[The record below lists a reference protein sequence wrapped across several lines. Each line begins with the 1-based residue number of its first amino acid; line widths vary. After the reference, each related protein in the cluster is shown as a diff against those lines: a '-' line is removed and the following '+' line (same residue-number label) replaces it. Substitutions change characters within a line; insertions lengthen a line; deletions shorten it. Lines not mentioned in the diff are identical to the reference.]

1 MAMKFF
7 RLALVAVAVL
17 FSGHADARPLHGGSS
32 VVANSNSKAVL
43 NLGGFDL
50 IPANFINVMKV
61 SSLAVTNADITK
73 LDDDGYPTSAPSTN
87 VGVSFGTGNW
97 DNVVYRIRNT
107 GTRTLTIVANGQ
119 TTNCSVVSGSVTF
132 TGCGG
137 FSATFTLTGAGVARF
152 TTTGL
157 SFFFPTSGT
166 YAAGTGD
173 LEIYRESDE
182 ADLFSGKILT
192 PEYRAVVQNAHPLI
206 CRPMGWTQIGNA
218 NFNGDVLW
226 ANRAQPSNLSWVLG
240 NSRYPVGI
248 RAGGGS
254 MAITNTGGD
263 VYTAAAAPNTLGT
276 ITANEMFMGVIG
288 SANTTTAPTLNIGG
302 RGPKQL
308 LNDLGVAP
316 TIGELQANTLYTFFY
331 DVVLNAYIYNADQF
345 GGGGNVISQVPIEEQ
360 VEAANELGCDLW
372 VTIPTWADDATF
384 TTNEVTAVLNNLS
397 PSHNAYFEY
406 SNEIWNVF
414 GAKPTAWANARGVA
428 MGFTI
433 SSNNAFNAYYGI
445 RVKQIMASIVPTVW
459 AGQMSRVFP
468 VLAYQAATDV
478 TVINRFEGTQLA
490 PLGTGAGQGNS
501 VYDAFTGS
509 ANWTAV
515 GNQPVDAVK
524 VFAVAPY
531 TGGTNLCMGPD
542 LNCTPTA
549 LNAPFYQAL
558 VNAEEGGNTA
568 MVVSLIDNDIRNG
581 LLAVQTVTASGTTFT
596 TPAAH
601 GFTAGT
607 NVIITVSGG
616 TTSSGVTAN
625 TLYNVTSAP
634 TTTTFTIQ
642 PFVGNSP
649 SGANVNAG
657 TAGSGTMSVGISNV
671 ANMLRVDN
679 TYNAFMEANAARY
692 DARRPTGFGPIRN
705 QAYEGNL
712 EPQGLSAGQCTSLG
726 ITGTF
731 PISGSCAASIANA
744 VLAWRNDPAAAQ
756 TQLDYFRQ
764 FMGTFPG
771 VPGFGVYSLANGGHS
786 ASPSQLVLL
795 SGDVYALVSG
805 ALPNSPVFQPYN
817 GYAEFNLNP

>member
-1 MAMKFF
+1 MAMKPFSF
-7 RLALVAVAVL
+7 ALLAAVL
-17 FSGHADARPLHGGSS
+17 FSGHAAAFTHGN
-32 VVANSNSKAVL
+32 AAPNSKAVL
-43 NLGGFDL
+43 NLGGLDL
-50 IPANFINVMKV
+50 IPANFINVLKV
-61 SSLAVTNADITK
+61 SAVSVTNTDILK
-73 LDDDGYPTSAPSTN
+73 LDDDGYLTSAPSTN
-87 VGVSFGTGNW
+87 VGVSFAAGNW

-107 GTRTLTIVANGQ
+107 GTRTQTIVANGN
-119 TTNCSVVSGSVTF
+119 TISCSVVSGSVTF

-137 FSATFTLTGAGVARF
+137 FSATFTLTGTGVARF

-166 YAAGTGD
+166 FAAGTGD
-173 LEIYRESDE
+173 LEVYRESDE
-182 ADLFSGKILT
+182 ADLLAGKILT
-192 PEYRAVVQNAHPLI
+192 PEYRAVVQGTHSLI

-226 ANRAQPSNLSWVLG
+226 ANRAQPSNFSWVLN

-254 MAITNTGGD
+254 MAITNTGSD
-263 VYTAAAAPNTLGT
+263 VYTAFSAPNTPGT
-276 ITANEMFMGVIG
+276 ITTNEMFMGIIG
-288 SANTTTAPTLNIGG
+288 TANTTTAPTLNIGG
-302 RGPKQL
+302 RGAKLL
-308 LNDLGVAP
+308 LNDLGATP
-316 TIGELQANTLYTFFY
+316 TIGELKAGTLYTFFY
-331 DVVLNAYIYNADQF
+331 DVVLNAYIYNADNF
-345 GGGGNVISQVPIEEQ
+345 GGGGNVISMVPIEEQ

-414 GAKPTAWANARGVA
+414 GAKPTAWVNARGVA
-428 MGFTI
+428 MGFTV

-445 RVKQIMASIVPTVW
+445 RIRQIMASIVPTVW
-459 AGQMSRVFP
+459 AGQMSRAYP
-468 VLAYQAATDV
+468 VLAYQAATDT
-478 TVINRFEGTQLA
+478 TVYNRFEGTQLA

-501 VYDAFTGS
+501 VYNAFTGS

-524 VFAVAPY
+524 VFSVAPY
-531 TGGTNLCMGPD
+531 TGGTNLCTGPD
-542 LNCTPTA
+542 LGCTPTA

-558 VNAEEGGNTA
+558 VNAYEGGNTA
-568 MVVSLIDNDIRNG
+568 SAIAMVDGDIRSG

-596 TPAAH
+596 TPSAH

-634 TTTTFTIQ
+634 TSATFTIQ
-642 PFVGNSP
+642 PFVGNAP

-657 TAGSGTMSVGISNV
+657 TAGSGVMSVGISNV

-679 TYNAFMEANAARY
+679 TYNAFMETNAARY
-692 DARRPTGFGPIRN
+692 DARRPGGFGPIRN

-712 EPQGLSAGQCTSLG
+712 EPAGLSAAQCTTLG

-731 PISGSCAASIANA
+731 PISGSCTASIANA
-744 VLAWRNDPAAAQ
+744 ILAWRNDATSAQ
-756 TQLDYFRQ
+756 AQWDFFKQY
-764 FMGTFPG
+764 MGTFPG

-786 ASPSQLVLL
+786 VSPSQLVLL

-805 ALPNSPVFQPYN
+805 ALPNSPPFQTYN
-817 GYAEFNLNP
+817 GYASFNLNP